1 VNQAAAPA
9 LRRPR
14 GRPRKTPDER
24 DEGNRR
30 QALLHHAARLFRQQG
45 FAATTTRD
53 IAAAAGMRAGSPFY
67 HFENKAALLFAV
79 MEQGMR
85 AALQRQ
91 AAALQAVAAT
101 ASPETLLRTL
111 VRAHFDV
118 LLGPGS
124 DFIPVM
130 LYEWRALT
138 VAQRAD
144 ISKLQRDYEAAW
156 ADVLQALSA
165 AGSLR
170 ADARVARLMMLGA
183 LNWSVQ
189 WYKPKQGASLD
200 DLTDTA
206 MQLFV
211 PMTPRRPP

>member
-1 VNQAAAPA
+1 MTEAAAPA

-14 GRPRKTPDER
+14 GRPRKTADER

-30 QALLHHAARLFRQQG
+30 QELLQHAARLFRQQG
-45 FAATTTRD
+45 YAATTTRD

-67 HFENKAALLFAV
+67 HFEKQGGAAVRGDGA
-79 MEQGMR
+79 GHARR
-85 AALQRQ
+85 AAAPGGGRAGGARAGRTRRRCC
-91 AAALQAVAAT
+91 AA
-101 ASPETLLRTL
+101 L

-130 LYEWRALT
+130 LYEWRSLKP
-138 VAQRAD
+138 AQRD
-144 ISKLQRDYEAAW
+144 QISKLQRDYEAAW
-156 ADVLQALSA
+156 ADALQALSA
-165 AGSLR
+165 AGSIR

-200 DLTDTA
+200 ELTEQA
-206 MQLFV
+206 MLLFL
-211 PMTPRRPP
+211 P

>member
-1 VNQAAAPA
+1 VTEALASA

-30 QALLHHAARLFRQQG
+30 QELLQHAARLFRQQG
-45 FAATTTRD
+45 YAATTTRD
-53 IAAAAGMRAGSPFY
+53 IAAAVGMRAGSPFY

-85 AALQRQ
+85 GALQRQ
-91 AAALQAVAAT
+91 AAAMQAVPARAAPQT
-101 ASPETLLRTL
+101 MLRSL

-130 LYEWRALT
+130 LYEWRSLKPT
-138 VAQRAD
+138 QRD
-144 ISKLQRDYEAAW
+144 QISKLQRDYEAAW
-156 ADVLQALSA
+156 SEVLQALSA
-165 AGSLR
+165 TGRIR
-170 ADARVARLMMLGA
+170 AEARVARLMMLGA

-200 DLTDTA
+200 QLTEQA
-206 MQLFV
+206 MLLFL
-211 PMTPRRPP
+211 P